1 MDGENN
7 GNSLLKWMI
16 WGYHYFRKHP
26 FCPWG
31 RKITEQ
37 QLGGH
42 KKKHRE
48 FLRTFRE
55 GTISRHHF
63 CGRQKNPSILTFWPC
78 VFFLWQM
85 TKKTCEG
92 SWWLASCE
100 LWTVPHVLYL
110 CIPSQWLGPMGFGL
124 SGFRK
129 FVHSSCLRPKL
140 GPPNM

>member
-26 FCPWG
+26 FCPPEVE
-31 RKITEQ
+31 RSLNNSLVDT
-37 QLGGH
+37 
-42 KKKHRE
+42 KKTPHQ
-48 FLRTFRE
+48 FLSTFRE

-63 CGRQKNPSILTFWPC
+63 GGRQKPIDFDSCDLD

-85 TKKTCEG
+85 KRTCEG
-92 SWWLASCE
+92 SWWLANCE

-129 FVHSSCLRPKL
+129 FVHSSRLRPKL